1 MPPQAAKSA
10 NQVSCATKISK
21 ANEFG
26 NLRAFP
32 PLRRTAID
40 IENTRAHIQH
50 AVQVNIL
57 SI

>member
-1 MPPQAAKSA
+1 MPPQAPKST
-10 NQVSCATKISK
+10 NQVSRATKISQ

-26 NLRAFP
+26 NLCSFP
-32 PLRRTAID
+32 PLRRTAVD